1 MITMSVFTASTLLFL
16 SGIPLLEEKSDARHG
31 SKEEYR
37 EYKKVGGTL
46 VHDTQILVPISQ
58 STSPLVPLPPSLY
71 RALPGCLKVCLL
83 CEWPIYNRGVAA
95 EAETMPIR

>member
-1 MITMSVFTASTLLFL
+1 MITVSVVTASILLFL
-16 SGIPLLEEKSDARHG
+16 SGIPLLEQKSDARHG
-31 SKEEYR
+31 NKEEYR
-37 EYKKVGGTL
+37 EYKKVGGRL
-46 VHDTQILVPISQ
+46 VMTPILVLISQ

-95 EAETMPIR
+95 EAETTPIR